1 MATID
6 NALLQKPYSELTE
19 EELEEVIEYK
29 ATVKAEQDTLK
40 QLLENQTKAEAE
52 QVAALKEY
60 SDKLSNQFDT
70 YCKAIIEAY
79 ENREEA
85 VTPAKAEES
94 EV

>member
-1 MATID
+1 MTTID
-6 NALLQKPYSELTE
+6 NSLLQKPYDELTE

-29 ATVKAEQDTLK
+29 STVKAEQDTLR
-40 QLLENQTKAEAE
+40 QLIENQAKAEAE

-60 SDKLSNQFDT
+60 SDKLSDQFDT

-85 VTPAKAEES
+85 VTPSNES